1 MPEAILGELGFQK
14 ELEQLINKYSIEN
27 ESNTPDFILALYV
40 RLCLSAFNEA
50 ISKRETWYGHSHI
63 PGSLDTNKIRNAVLV
78 QDFADRLQ
86 DNQ

>member
-1 MPEAILGELGFQK
+1 VCISAIGDCRGFQK
-14 ELEQLINKYSIEN
+14 ELENLINKYSIEN

-40 RLCLSAFNEA
+40 RLCLSAFNDA
-50 ISKRETWYGHSHI
+50 VSKREAWYGHSHR
-63 PGSLDTNKIRNAVLV
+63 PGSLDTDNIRNTLV